1 VCRFITGEEMKN
13 SHMKKINEDNEK
25 GARQQL
31 LEELFEDFHANRR
44 QIYWMNFTRGIFF
57 GFGTLL
63 GGTVLVALLLW
74 LLGQL
79 SLLPYIGDY
88 IRGIVEAINQAK
100 G

>member
-1 VCRFITGEEMKN
+1 
-13 SHMKKINEDNEK
+13 MKKSHIENIHNSNEK
-25 GARQQL
+25 DARHQL
-31 LEELFEDFHANRR
+31 LEELFEDFHSNRV